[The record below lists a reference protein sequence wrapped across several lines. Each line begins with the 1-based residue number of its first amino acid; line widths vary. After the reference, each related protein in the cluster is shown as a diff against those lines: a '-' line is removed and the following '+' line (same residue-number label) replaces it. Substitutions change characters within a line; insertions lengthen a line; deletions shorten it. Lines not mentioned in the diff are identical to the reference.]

1 MFTAFIIC
9 LVFAC
14 NHPEFIL
21 NCLPF
26 HGSSLSEG
34 ISNAARHMPPLLLL
48 VMIVAI
54 ITYEMYCDFIA
65 TWERKEPQHKLKLHN
80 NH

>member
-1 MFTAFIIC
+1 MQPLIYIIKGVK
-9 LVFAC
+9 LL
-14 NHPEFIL
+14 IL
-21 NCLPF
+21 YE
-26 HGSSLSEG
+26 HWAHSH
-34 ISNAARHMPPLLLL
+34 AARHMPPLLLL

>member
-1 MFTAFIIC
+1 MFTALIIC
-9 LVFAC
+9 LVFVC
-14 NHPEFIL
+14 NHPELIL

-26 HGSSLSEG
+26 HGHSFSEDIGHAASCLS
-34 ISNAARHMPPLLLL
+34 PLLLL